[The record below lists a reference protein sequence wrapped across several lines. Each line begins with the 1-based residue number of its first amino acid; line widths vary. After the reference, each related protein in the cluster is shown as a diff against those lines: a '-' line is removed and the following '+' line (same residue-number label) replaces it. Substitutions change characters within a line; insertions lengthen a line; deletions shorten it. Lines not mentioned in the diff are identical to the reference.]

1 MALRFKNTMS
11 NRIEEFESLNDKKV
25 GLYTCGPTV
34 YDYAHIGNYRTY
46 MFEDLLRR
54 WLKYRGYEVT
64 QVMNLTDVDDKTIR
78 ESNKQG
84 ISLEDYT
91 AKFKKAFF
99 EDIDTL
105 GIEHAEVYPAATE
118 HIDAM
123 VELVKKLLDKGYA
136 YRGADGSIYYSIA
149 KFPEYG
155 KLSGKRIDMNI
166 SGARIS
172 SDEYEKDEAADFAL
186 WKAWDEADGDVY
198 WETEL
203 GKGRPGWHIECS
215 AMSSQYLGT
224 PFDIHTGGEDNIF
237 PHHENEIAQSEAA
250 SGEPF
255 VRYWLHSAHL
265 IVEGKKM
272 SKSLGNFYT
281 LRQLLDKGY
290 DPLAVRY
297 VLISTHYRQ
306 QLNFTFDGLD
316 AAKSSIYRL
325 REFETMLGE
334 LSGGEINPAS
344 GELLQKARAGFE
356 DSLDD
361 DLNISGALGAVF
373 ELVREINKLRDSG
386 GLSSAD
392 AKPILAFLRDFDA
405 VTGLLPKIESSVRPV
420 VLDGKEITI
429 DRAIELR
436 AEARTSKDWPRA
448 DAIRDAIAAAGY
460 IIKDTP
466 DGTIWRR

>member
-1 MALRFKNTMS
+1 MTIKFKNTLG
-11 NRIEEFESLNDKKV
+11 NRIVEFKPLDDKKV

-54 WLKYRGYEVT
+54 WLKYRGYDVT

-84 ISLEDYT
+84 LSLDDYT
-91 AKFKKAFF
+91 AKYKAAFF
-99 EDIDTL
+99 EDLDTL
-105 GIEHAEVYPAATE
+105 GIERAEVYPSATE

-123 VELVKKLLDKGYA
+123 VALVKSLLDKGYA

-172 SDEYEKDEAADFAL
+172 SDEYEKDQAADFAL
-186 WKAWDEADGDVY
+186 WKAWDKGDGDVY

-215 AMSSQYLGT
+215 AMSSEYLGT
-224 PFDIHTGGEDNIF
+224 TFDIHTGGEDNIF

-255 VRYWLHSAHL
+255 VKYWLHSAHL

-306 QLNFTFDGLD
+306 QLNFTFEGLD
-316 AAKSSIYRL
+316 GAKSSIDRL
-325 REFETMLGE
+325 REFETMLGALPE
-334 LSGGEINPAS
+334 GEINPAAS
-344 GELLQKARAGFE
+344 ELMQKARAGFE

-386 GLSSAD
+386 GLTSTD
-392 AKPILAFLRDFDA
+392 AEPILAFLRDFDA
-405 VTGLLPKIESSVRPV
+405 VTGLLPKIESSARPV
-420 VLDGKEITI
+420 VLDGEEITI

-436 AEARTSKDWPRA
+436 AEARANKDWPRA
-448 DAIRDAIAAAGY
+448 DAIRDAIATAGY

-466 DGTIWRR
+466 DGTTWRS